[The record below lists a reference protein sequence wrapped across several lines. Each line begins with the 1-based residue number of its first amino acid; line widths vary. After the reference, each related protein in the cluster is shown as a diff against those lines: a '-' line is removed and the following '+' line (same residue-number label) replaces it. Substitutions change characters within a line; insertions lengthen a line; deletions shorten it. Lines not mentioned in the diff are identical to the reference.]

1 MYING
6 RKITIE
12 ELQRMANKLIGA
24 MLDNLYDDI
33 QRDGLDKALPHSKIK
48 KRAALSKM
56 MEFYIDQEEY
66 EKCSV
71 VRDLLKT
78 IK

>member
-6 RKITIE
+6 RKITVE
-12 ELQRMANKLIGA
+12 ELEQLANRLIGT
-24 MLDNLYDDI
+24 LLNDLYLQI
-33 QRDGLDKALPHSKIK
+33 QEEGLDKACPYPKLKQK
-48 KRAALSKM
+48 AALSKM
-56 MEFYIDQEEY
+56 MEFYIEQEEY